1 MPSATLDELKELLV
15 KNCMLQVEPDT
26 IKEDTLL
33 FGPDSLG
40 LDSIDALQLSVA
52 VEKTFGVPMKD
63 PEIARRVL
71 RNLGTLRNWLN
82 AQG

>member
-1 MPSATLDELKELLV
+1 MPAATLDELKELLV
-15 KNCMLQVEPDT
+15 KNCMLQVEPAT
-26 IKEDTLL
+26 IQEDTLL

-52 VEKTFGVPMKD
+52 VEKAYGVPMKD
-63 PEIARRVL
+63 PEVARRVL

-82 AQG
+82 AQ